1 MELSR
6 LEKKVCRRAKLK
18 KLGNLIVISG
28 PSGVGKSTLV
38 KKARQA
44 LPDLQ
49 FSVSCTTRQPR
60 AGESHGKEYFF
71 LSDEEF
77 CKHLD
82 NGDFLEHAQVFRHR
96 YGTLCSEVIARL
108 ERGEEVVLDIDVQG
122 AGQIRKAAENNPLI
136 AAASQFIIIAPPD
149 VETLAQRLAGRNS
162 ETPEQLKLRLDG
174 ALNELSHFRMY
185 DYMVI
190 NDDLETAAAELISLL
205 RSIRLR
211 TATITGEPFK

>member
-1 MELSR
+1 M
-6 LEKKVCRRAKLK
+6 K

-38 KKARQA
+38 KKVQQE
-44 LPDLQ
+44 LPDLK
-49 FSVSCTTRQPR
+49 FSVSCTTRSPR

-71 LSDEEF
+71 LTDEEF
-77 CKHLD
+77 LQHLE

-122 AGQIRKAAENNPLI
+122 AKQIRQAAEKNPLI
-136 AAASQFIIIAPPD
+136 AAAAQFIIIAPPD
-149 VETLAQRLAGRNS
+149 VPTLAQRLAGRNS

-174 ALNELSHFRMY
+174 ALNELSHFRLY
-185 DYMVI
+185 DYMIV
-190 NDDLETAAAELISLL
+190 NDDLETAAAELTALL

-211 TATITGEPFK
+211 TATITGELFK

>member
-1 MELSR
+1 M
-6 LEKKVCRRAKLK
+6 K

-60 AGESHGKEYFF
+60 AGESHGKESFF

-136 AAASQFIIIAPPD
+136 AAASQFIIISPPD